1 MKVGQLE
8 GTPEEIKNLVENHGL
23 NLNDYL
29 IKPDKPICLKWVIAP
44 SIGFSISLI
53 CTYIFGTSSEDEFIG
68 NLFFLL
74 TMGLALWL
82 TVVIQIRHKN
92 IWASSL
98 SIFVLLL
105 LSLVSLGVMQPYDLI
120 IYIEKLRNEQG

>member
-82 TVVIQIRHKN
+82 TVVIQIRHKKYMG
-92 IWASSL
+92 IK
-98 SIFVLLL
+98 FVNLCTTTVISCISWCNATL
-105 LSLVSLGVMQPYDLI
+105 
-120 IYIEKLRNEQG
+120 